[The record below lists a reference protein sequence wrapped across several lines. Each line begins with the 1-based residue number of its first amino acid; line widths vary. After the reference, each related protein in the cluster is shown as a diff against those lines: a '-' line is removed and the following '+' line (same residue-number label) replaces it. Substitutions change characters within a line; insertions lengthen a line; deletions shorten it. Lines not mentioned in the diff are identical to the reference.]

1 MIRFSTLD
9 VVMPP
14 IDPQRV
20 KAWIGEVV
28 EKHGKTIGELYY
40 YFCSDER
47 LLEINRERLGH
58 DFYTDIVTFPLTDCE
73 TVLSSEFCISV
84 DRIKENAETFGRS
97 YESELHRVIIHGVLH
112 LIGFDDLTDEEEK
125 EMREQEEKALGL
137 LTGGTTQE
145 SFTVMADKPSF
156 RESGTPSPLL
166 GVTTLS
172 IGDCGSSPQ

>member
-9 VVMPP
+9 VEMPL

-20 KAWIGEVV
+20 KAWVDEVV
-28 EKHGKTIGELYY
+28 EQHGKTVGELYY
-40 YFCSDER
+40 YFCSDEK
-47 LLEINRERLGH
+47 LLEINKERLGH

-73 TVLSSEFCISV
+73 AVLSSEFCISV

-125 EMREQEEKALGL
+125 EMREQEELSLELYK
-137 LTGGTTQE
+137 T
-145 SFTVMADKPSF
+145 MADDYDYDHFYNWGGHSH
-156 RESGTPSPLL
+156 
-166 GVTTLS
+166 
-172 IGDCGSSPQ
+172 CQ

>member
-9 VVMPP
+9 VEMPP
-14 IDPQRV
+14 IEPAKV

-28 EKHGKTIGELYY
+28 ERYDKRVGELYY
-40 YFCSDER
+40 YFCSDEK

-73 TVLSSEFCISV
+73 TVLSSEFCLSL

-112 LIGFDDLTDEEEK
+112 LIGFDDHTEEDEKTMREKEEE
-125 EMREQEEKALGL
+125 ALDIL
-137 LTGGTTQE
+137 F
-145 SFTVMADKPSF
+145 S
-156 RESGTPSPLL
+156 
-166 GVTTLS
+166 
-172 IGDCGSSPQ
+172 

>member
-9 VVMPP
+9 VDMPP

-20 KAWIGEVV
+20 KAWIGAVV
-28 EKHGKTIGELYY
+28 ERYGKTIGEFYY
-40 YFCSDER
+40 YFCSDEK

-84 DRIKENAETFGRS
+84 DRIKENSVTFGRS

-112 LIGFDDLTDEEEK
+112 LIGFDDHSDEDEKVMRENEEE
-125 EMREQEEKALGL
+125 ALKL
-137 LTGGTTQE
+137 LF
-145 SFTVMADKPSF
+145 S
-156 RESGTPSPLL
+156 
-166 GVTTLS
+166 
-172 IGDCGSSPQ
+172 

>member
-9 VVMPP
+9 VDMPP
-14 IDPQRV
+14 IDLQSI

-28 EKHGKTIGELYY
+28 EQYGKTIGELYY
-40 YFCSDER
+40 YFCSDEK

-84 DRIKENAETFGRS
+84 DRIKENSVTFGRS

-112 LIGFDDLTDEEEK
+112 LIGFDDHSDEDEKVMREKEEE
-125 EMREQEEKALGL
+125 ALKL
-137 LTGGTTQE
+137 LF
-145 SFTVMADKPSF
+145 S
-156 RESGTPSPLL
+156 
-166 GVTTLS
+166 
-172 IGDCGSSPQ
+172 

>member
-9 VVMPP
+9 VDMPP
-14 IDPQRV
+14 IDLQRI

-28 EKHGKTIGELYY
+28 EQYGKTIGELYY
-40 YFCSDER
+40 YFCSDEK

-84 DRIKENAETFGRS
+84 DRIKENSVTFGRS

-112 LIGFDDLTDEEEK
+112 LIGFDDHSDEDEKVMREKEEE
-125 EMREQEEKALGL
+125 ALKL
-137 LTGGTTQE
+137 LF
-145 SFTVMADKPSF
+145 S
-156 RESGTPSPLL
+156 
-166 GVTTLS
+166 
-172 IGDCGSSPQ
+172 